1 MEQKTNIFGKT
12 LAEIS
17 EAIKAFEM
25 KPFVAK
31 QITQWLYQKHVI
43 SFDLMANISIANRQ
57 ILENHFFIGRSQPVS
72 VQESQDGTKK
82 YLYQTNSG
90 RFIEAAYIPEKTRS
104 TLCVSSQVGCKMGC
118 EFCATGK
125 MKFHDQLT
133 AGEIVNQLF
142 SLPEVDK
149 VTNIVYMGMGE
160 PLDNWEAVK
169 TSLEI
174 LTADWGY
181 AMSPRRI
188 NVSSVGV
195 IPNMIKFLDESDCHL
210 AISMHS
216 PFDEERITFMPAQK
230 PYPIS
235 KIVETLKKYSWQ
247 GQRRVSF
254 EYIVFEGI
262 NHSPAHVKAIARLL
276 NGLRCRVNLIR
287 FHAIP
292 DTRFGTTSDLSIN
305 TFKEQ
310 LERKGILT
318 TIRASRGQD
327 IDAACGLLSTKKLMG
342 S

>member
-1 MEQKTNIFGKT
+1 MEHRENIFGKT
-12 LAEIS
+12 LAEIT
-17 EAIKAFEM
+17 EAVKALEM
-25 KPFVAK
+25 KSFVAQ
-31 QITQWLYQKHVI
+31 QITHWLYQKHVT

-57 ILENHFFIGRSQPVS
+57 ALENHFFIGRSEPVS
-72 VQESQDGTKK
+72 YQESTDGTKK
-82 YLYQTNSG
+82 YLYKTNSG
-90 RFIEAAYIPEKTRS
+90 RFIEAAFIPEKTRS

-142 SLPEVDK
+142 SIPEFET

-174 LTADWGY
+174 LTSDWGY

-195 IPNMIKFLDESDCHL
+195 IPNMIKFLDESECHL

-235 KIVETLKKYSWQ
+235 KVVEILKKYPWQ

-292 DTRFGTTSDLSIN
+292 DTRFRTTSDQSIN